1 MIGLVMLL
9 AAESATFLQG
19 DELYALCK
27 GDKTEKLQCLR
38 YVEGAADGIAVA
50 QWADKQNVRRV
61 CVPTKA
67 TIKKL
72 ASVTV
77 KYINKHPAERHLQ
90 GSILVWNAFSQAYPC
105 SKK

>member
-9 AAESATFLQG
+9 TAESSTFMG
-19 DELYALCK
+19 GEELYGLCK
-27 GDKTEKLQCLR
+27 GGKSEQLECLR

-50 QWADKQNVRRV
+50 QWANKRNVRSV
-61 CVPTKA
+61 CIPPKA

-77 KYINKHPAERHLQ
+77 RYIKRNPADRNLQ
-90 GSILVWNAFSQAYPC
+90 GSIIVWNAFKKAFPC
-105 SKK
+105 